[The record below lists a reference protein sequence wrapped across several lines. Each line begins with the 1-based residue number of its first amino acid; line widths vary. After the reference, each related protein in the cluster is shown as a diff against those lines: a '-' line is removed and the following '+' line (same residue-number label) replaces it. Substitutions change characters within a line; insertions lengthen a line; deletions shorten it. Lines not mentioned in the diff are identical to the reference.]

1 MWFEALSGLM
11 INLEKSEL
19 ILSGDVSNLEKL
31 AGILG
36 YKVGAL
42 PTTYLG
48 QPLGASYKCYKV

>member
-1 MWFEALSGLM
+1 M

-48 QPLGASYKCYKV
+48 QPLGASYKCYKVWEGGE